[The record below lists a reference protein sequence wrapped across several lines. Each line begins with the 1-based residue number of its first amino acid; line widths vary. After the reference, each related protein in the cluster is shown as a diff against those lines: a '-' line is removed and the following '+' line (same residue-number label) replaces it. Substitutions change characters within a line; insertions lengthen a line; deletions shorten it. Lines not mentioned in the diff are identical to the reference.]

1 MAWTLADLIPSLG
14 NKPSPQMLGS
24 GGAAQA
30 GQKLADRGYNLYV
43 QEMRAMGQQ
52 PIPYEQWKMQQGS

>member
-1 MAWTLADLIPSLG
+1 MAWTLADLIPSFG
-14 NKPSPQMLGS
+14 GKPSPQMLGS

-30 GQKLADRGYNLYV
+30 GQNLADRAYQLYA
-43 QEMRAMGQQ
+43 QEMRAMGQN